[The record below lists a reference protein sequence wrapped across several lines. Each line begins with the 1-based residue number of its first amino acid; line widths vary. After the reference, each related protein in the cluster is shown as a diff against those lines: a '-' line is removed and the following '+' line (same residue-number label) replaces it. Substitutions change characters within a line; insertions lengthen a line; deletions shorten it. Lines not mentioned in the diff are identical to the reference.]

1 MYAGLAALLI
11 GYAALARGRSDFSRA
26 RGISFT
32 GGVVV
37 LWAALETPIDTVSDH
52 YLQSV
57 HMLQHVL
64 LGVIAPPLLL
74 LGLSPGMA
82 ATVARLPGVRALT
95 EPLPAQLLAAAVMIG
110 WHLPPLYDLTE
121 QESIHIVEHITF
133 IGSGVLFWWPV
144 LEATSAQARW
154 QLGEVG
160 KLAYLLIGTFPQD
173 GVAIVLQFSRVPF
186 YSFYAHAPPLI
197 PGWDPVIDQNVA
209 GTILQLAGKTSYLV
223 AAIVIFFRWGAREQD
238 SGDPEEVLG
247 LR

>member
-1 MYAGLAALLI
+1 LI
-11 GYAALARGRSDFSRA
+11 GYAALARGREDFSRP
-26 RGISFT
+26 RGLAFI

-37 LWAALETPIDTVSDH
+37 LWVALETPIDTISDH

-64 LGVIAPPLLL
+64 LGIVAPPLLL
-74 LGLSPGMA
+74 LGLSPSMA
-82 ATVARLPGVRALT
+82 ASLARVPGLRPLT
-95 EPLPAQLLAAAVMIG
+95 EPLLAQVLAAAVMIA
-110 WHLPPLYDLTE
+110 WHLPALYDLTE
-121 QESIHIVEHITF
+121 NESVHIVEHLTF

-144 LEATSAQARW
+144 LEATSAQSRW

-186 YSFYAHAPPLI
+186 YTFYAHAPQLV
-197 PGWDPVIDQNVA
+197 PGWDAVIDQNVA
-209 GTILQLAGKTSYLV
+209 GTILQLVGKTSYLV
-223 AAIVIFFRWGAREQD
+223 AAVVIFFRWVAREQE